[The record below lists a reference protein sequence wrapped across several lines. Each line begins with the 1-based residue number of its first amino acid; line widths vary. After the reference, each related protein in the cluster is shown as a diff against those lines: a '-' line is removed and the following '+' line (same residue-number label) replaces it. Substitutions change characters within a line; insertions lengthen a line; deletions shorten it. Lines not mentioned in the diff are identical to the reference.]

1 MSGRGRLAVCA
12 AAATLM
18 TAFSLLPLAT
28 PSTWILQATFLV
40 LLQTGVGALTR
51 RVPLARPLTVLAQAA
66 VTLLVLTLMFAR
78 EQALLGFLPG
88 PAAYTEFGHL
98 LTAAMQDVTQF
109 AIPAPV
115 TPGIRLLLLGG
126 VLLIGL
132 TVDALAVT
140 YGSAAPAGLP
150 LLALYS
156 IAAGLAG
163 GDGTRWPYFLLA
175 ATGYLL
181 LLLAEG
187 RDRISRWGRV
197 FGGSGGAARSGYA
210 GPLGGPSGPAMA
222 PVRTGRRI
230 GAMALG
236 IALVAPAALPS
247 MGVGLLP
254 MGGSGT
260 GNGRG
265 GGTISAVN
273 PVVALQD
280 NLNQPD
286 DRVVLRYRTN
296 AASNSDMYLRI
307 VALDRFTGDKW
318 EPSQRSLFA
327 VPKALPAPPGLGSEV
342 KSSEVVTSVAA
353 DKNYVQMWLPL
364 PYPATR
370 VQIDGRWRY
379 EPTGRTI
386 IGDRG
391 QNTSGARYQVSSLH
405 LEPTAQQLAAAPP
418 ADERLRAE
426 YTKVPGTLPD
436 VVAKT
441 ALQVTKNASND
452 YERAVALQ
460 RWFTSGAFQ
469 YDTSVRSGTGVQ
481 AITRFLRN
489 KEGFCIHF
497 AFTMAAMARTLG
509 IPARVAVGFT
519 PGSPESGG
527 AYAVGLKDAHAW
539 PELYFEGVGWTRFE
553 PTPTRGTPPDYTQDA
568 ATSDSGPAAPDTPE
582 ASAGAV
588 ASTGP
593 TAPSACLGKDA
604 QLGNC
609 GPLGG
614 ASGSGAGDEGIWP
627 QVADWTLRVIAWAV
641 VPLVVLVLLL
651 PLLWRRKQ
659 RLQRLRGGHDPVA
672 LAAWL
677 ELTGHAP
684 AATDGEDGQQD
695 AARQGLTGRELDDTG
710 AREGARTL
718 AAWLELI
725 DTAWDYG
732 LRPDESE
739 TPRRVAARLIRDGGL
754 EGAPAE
760 AAQRLATAVEQA
772 LFSPRP
778 PKATGT
784 AKDVQL
790 VRQGLR
796 RNVDR
801 VTRIRAVLL
810 PRSTVRVVWR
820 LTERWSEATARFS
833 ARLRGAGDAVMRP
846 LRQRRAS

>member
-18 TAFSLLPLAT
+18 TACSLLPLAT
-28 PSTWILQATFLV
+28 PSSWILQAAFLV
-40 LLQTGVGALTR
+40 ALQTGVGAATR
-51 RVPLARPLTVLAQAA
+51 RVPLARPLTVLAQA
-66 VTLLVLTLMFAR
+66 VVSLLVLTLMFASD
-78 EQALLGFLPG
+78 QALLGVLPG
-88 PAAYTEFGHL
+88 PAAYTQFGNL

-132 TVDALAVT
+132 AVDALAVT

-175 ATGYLL
+175 AVGYLL

-197 FGGSGGAARSGYA
+197 FGGVGSGARAGY
-210 GPLGGPSGPAMA
+210 GGPTGAVA

-230 GAMALG
+230 GAMSLG
-236 IALVAPAALPS
+236 VALVASWALPS
-247 MGVGLLP
+247 TGVGLLP
-254 MGGSGT
+254 TGGSGS

-280 NLNQPD
+280 NLNQSD

-296 AASNSDMYLRI
+296 AVSNADMYLRI

-318 EPSQRSLFA
+318 EPAQRSLTG
-327 VPKALPAPPGLGSEV
+327 VPKVLPGPQGLGSGVKATEV
-342 KSSEVVTSVAA
+342 ATSIAA
-353 DKNYVQMWLPL
+353 DKSYVQMWLPL
-364 PYPATR
+364 PYPATQ
-370 VQIDGRWRY
+370 VQVGGRWRF
-379 EPTGRTI
+379 EQTGRTI

-391 QNTSGARYQVSSLH
+391 QTTSGTQYQVSSLE
-405 LEPTAQQLAAAPP
+405 LEPTAEQLASAPP
-418 ADERLRAE
+418 ADARLRAE
-426 YTKVPGTLPD
+426 YTKVPGSLPE
-436 VVAKT
+436 VVAQT
-441 ALQVTKNASND
+441 ARDVTKDAGND
-452 YERAVALQ
+452 YERALALQ
-460 RWFTSGAFQ
+460 RWFTSGAFS

-481 AITRFLRN
+481 AITRFLSN

-519 PGSPESGG
+519 PGTAESDG

-553 PTPTRGTPPDYTQDA
+553 PTPTRGTLPGYTQET
-568 ATSDSGPAAPDTPE
+568 ATSDTGPSAPDTPE
-582 ASAGAV
+582 ESAGAG

-593 TAPSACLGKDA
+593 TVAPACVGKEA

-609 GPLGG
+609 DPLGQ
-614 ASGSGAGDEGIWP
+614 ASGSGAEDERLWP
-627 QVADWTLRVIAWAV
+627 KILAWAV
-641 VPLVVLVLLL
+641 LVLLWAAVPLLVLVLLL
-651 PLLWRRKQ
+651 PLLWRRRQ
-659 RLQRLRGGHDPVA
+659 RSLRLGGGQDPAA

-677 ELTGHAP
+677 ELTGRARG
-684 AATDGEDGQQD
+684 ASAEDGD
-695 AARQGLTGRELDDTG
+695 GHGAAANLTPGELNAMG
-710 AREGARTL
+710 ARDGARTL

-725 DTAWDYG
+725 DTAWDFG

-739 TPRRVAARLIRDGGL
+739 TPRRVAGRLISDGGL
-754 EGAPAE
+754 EGHAAE
-760 AAQRLATAVEQA
+760 AARRLATAVEQA

-778 PKATGT
+778 PIASGS
-784 AKDVQL
+784 AKDVRL
-790 VRQGLR
+790 VREGLR
-796 RNVDR
+796 ENADT
-801 VTRIRAVLL
+801 VTRIRALLL

-820 LTERWSEATARFS
+820 SAERWSTGSARWS

-846 LRQRRAS
+846 LRQRRTS

>member
-1 MSGRGRLAVCA
+1 MMSGRGRLALCA

-18 TAFSLLPLAT
+18 TACSLLPLAA
-28 PSTWILQATFLV
+28 PDSWILQAVLLV
-40 LLQTGVGALTR
+40 LLQTGVGALAR
-51 RVPLARPLTVLAQAA
+51 RVPLARPLTVLAQA
-66 VTLLVLTLMFAR
+66 VFSLLVLTLLFAR
-78 EQALLGFLPG
+78 EQALFGFLPG
-88 PAAYTEFGHL
+88 PAAYTRFGDL
-98 LTAAMQDVTQF
+98 LTAATQDVTQF

-132 TVDALAVT
+132 AVDALAVT

-150 LLALYS
+150 LLALYT
-156 IAAGLAG
+156 IAAALAR

-175 ATGYLL
+175 AVGYLL

-197 FGGSGGAARSGYA
+197 FGGAGSGARAGHGGAA
-210 GPLGGPSGPAMA
+210 A

-254 MGGSGT
+254 TGGSGS
-260 GNGRG
+260 GSGRG
-265 GGTISAVN
+265 GGTAVN

-286 DRVVLRYRTN
+286 NRVVLRYRTN
-296 AASNSDMYLRI
+296 AASNADMYLRI

-318 EPSQRSLFA
+318 EPAQRAPTGLS
-327 VPKALPAPPGLGSEV
+327 KELPAPQGLAPTVKATEV
-342 KSSEVVTSVAA
+342 ATAVAA
-353 DKNYVQMWLPL
+353 DKSYVQTWLPL

-370 VQIDGRWRY
+370 VQVDGRWRY
-379 EPTGRTI
+379 EPMGRTV

-391 QNTSGARYQVSSLH
+391 QTTSGTRYQVDSLDI
-405 LEPTAQQLAAAPP
+405 EPTARQLASAPP
-418 ADERLRAE
+418 ADAQMRAE
-426 YTKVPGTLPD
+426 YTKVPASLPK
-436 VVAKT
+436 VVERT
-441 ALQVTKNASND
+441 ARDVTKDADND

-460 RWFTSGAFQ
+460 RWFTSGNFS
-469 YDTSVRSGTGVQ
+469 YDTSVHSGTGIQ
-481 AITRFLRN
+481 AITRFLEE
-489 KEGFCIHF
+489 KKGFCIHF

-519 PGSPESGG
+519 PGTSESGG
-527 AYAVGLKDAHAW
+527 TYAVGLNDAHAW

-553 PTPTRGTPPDYTQDA
+553 PTPDRGTEPSYTREEV
-568 ATSDSGPAAPDTPE
+568 TSDSGPSAPDTPE
-582 ASAGAV
+582 RPAAGGAET
-588 ASTGP
+588 AP
-593 TAPSACLGKDA
+593 TATPTCTGRDA

-609 GPLGG
+609 DLAGQ
-614 ASGSGAGDEGIWP
+614 ASGAGTEDKPLIPRIFSW
-627 QVADWTLRVIAWAV
+627 ALLLLAWAV

-651 PLLWRRKQ
+651 PLLLRRRQ
-659 RLQRLRGGHDPVA
+659 RFQRLRGGQDPVA

-677 ELTGHAP
+677 ELTSGGRD
-684 AATDGEDGQQD
+684 AAGDDTDGRSGASPTRADRHALGAQD
-695 AARQGLTGRELDDTG
+695 
-710 AREGARTL
+710 GARTL

-732 LRPDESE
+732 LRPDDSE
-739 TPRRVAARLIRDGGL
+739 TPRRVAGRLIRDGGL
-754 EGAPAE
+754 EGPAAE

-778 PKATGT
+778 PSTTGS
-784 AKDVQL
+784 AVDVRL
-790 VRQGLR
+790 VREGLR
-796 RNVDR
+796 GKADAM
-801 VTRIRAVLL
+801 TRMRAVVL
-810 PRSTVRVVWR
+810 PRSTIRVVWR
-820 LTERWSEATARFS
+820 SAERYSAASARLS

-846 LRQRRAS
+846 LRQRRSS

>member
-1 MSGRGRLAVCA
+1 MSGRGRLALCA

-18 TAFSLLPLAT
+18 TTCSLLPLAT
-28 PSTWILQATFLV
+28 PNSWILQAVFLV

-51 RVPLARPLTVLAQAA
+51 RVPLARPLTVLAQA
-66 VTLLVLTLMFAR
+66 VTSLLVLTLMFAS
-78 EQALLGFLPG
+78 EQALFGFLPG
-88 PAAYTEFGHL
+88 PAAYTQFGNL

-132 TVDALAVT
+132 AVDALAVT

-175 ATGYLL
+175 AVGYLL

-197 FGGSGGAARSGYA
+197 FGGVGSGARAGY
-210 GPLGGPSGPAMA
+210 GGPTGAVA
-222 PVRTGRRI
+222 PVRTGRRV

-236 IALVAPAALPS
+236 ITLVASWALPAT
-247 MGVGLLP
+247 GAGLLP
-254 MGGSGT
+254 TGGSGT

-280 NLNQPD
+280 NLNQSD

-296 AASNSDMYLRI
+296 AVSNADMYLRI

-318 EPSQRSLFA
+318 EPAQRSLTG
-327 VPKALPAPPGLGSEV
+327 VPKVLPGPQGLGPDVKATEV
-342 KSSEVVTSVAA
+342 ATSVAA
-353 DKNYVQMWLPL
+353 DKSYVQMWLPL
-364 PYPATR
+364 PYPATQ
-370 VQIDGRWRY
+370 VKVDGRWRY
-379 EPTGRTI
+379 EPTGRTV

-391 QNTSGARYQVSSLH
+391 QTTSDTQYQVSSLE
-405 LEPTAQQLAAAPP
+405 LEPTAQQLASAPP
-418 ADERLRAE
+418 ADAELRDE
-426 YTKVPGTLPD
+426 YTKVPDSLPK
-436 VVAKT
+436 VVAQT
-441 ALQVTKNASND
+441 ALDVTKDAGND
-452 YERAVALQ
+452 YERALALQ
-460 RWFTSGAFQ
+460 RWFTSGAFS

-519 PGSPESGG
+519 PGTAESDG

-553 PTPTRGTPPDYTQDA
+553 PTPTRGTLPGYTQE
-568 ATSDSGPAAPDTPE
+568 ATTPDTGPAAPDTPE
-582 ASAGAV
+582 QSAGAG

-593 TAPSACLGKDA
+593 TVSPACVGKDA

-609 GPLGG
+609 DPLGQ
-614 ASGSGAGDEGIWP
+614 ASGAGGDDESLWP
-627 QVADWTLRVIAWAV
+627 GVLLDWALLFLLWAL

-651 PLLWRRKQ
+651 PLLWRRRQ
-659 RLQRLRGGHDPVA
+659 RFQRLRGGHDAAA

-677 ELTGHAP
+677 ELTGRAP
-684 AATDGEDGQQD
+684 GVAVDGGDGQD
-695 AARQGLTGRELDDTG
+695 GAPRAPTPGELDAMG
-710 AREGARTL
+710 AQDGARTL

-739 TPRRVAARLIRDGGL
+739 TPRRVAGRLVRDGGL
-754 EGAPAE
+754 EGPSAE
-760 AAQRLATAVEQA
+760 AAQRLATVVEQA

-778 PKATGT
+778 PTTTGS

-790 VRQGLR
+790 VREGLR
-796 RNVDR
+796 RNADTM
-801 VTRIRAVLL
+801 TRIRAVLL

-820 LTERWSEATARFS
+820 SAERWSAASARVS
-833 ARLRGAGDAVMRP
+833 ARLRGVGDAVMRP
-846 LRQRRAS
+846 LRQRRTS

>member
-1 MSGRGRLAVCA
+1 MSGRGRLAACA

-18 TAFSLLPLAT
+18 TACSLLPLAT
-28 PSTWILQATFLV
+28 PNSWILQAAVLV

-51 RVPLARPLTVLAQAA
+51 RVPLARPLTVLAQA
-66 VTLLVLTLMFAR
+66 VFTLLVLTLMFAR

-88 PAAYTEFGHL
+88 PAAYTEFGNL

-132 TVDALAVT
+132 AVDALAVT

-175 ATGYLL
+175 SAGYLL

-197 FGGSGGAARSGYA
+197 FGGAGATRAGYG
-210 GPLGGPSGPAMA
+210 GPLGGPSGPAVA

-254 MGGSGT
+254 TGGSGG

-286 DRVVLRYRTN
+286 DRIVLRYRTN
-296 AASNSDMYLRI
+296 AASNSEMYLRI

-318 EPSQRSLFA
+318 EPAQRALTA
-327 VPKALPAPPGLGSEV
+327 VPKALPGPQGLGSTV
-342 KSSEVVTSVAA
+342 KSTEAVTSVAA
-353 DKNYVQMWLPL
+353 DKSYVQMWLPL

-370 VQIDGRWRY
+370 VQVGGRWRF

-391 QNTSGARYQVSSLH
+391 QTTSGTQYQVNSLQ
-405 LEPTAQQLAAAPP
+405 LEPTPQQLAAAPP
-418 ADERLRAE
+418 ADAKLREE
-426 YTKVPGTLPD
+426 YTQVPGTLPE
-436 VVAKT
+436 VVATT
-441 ALQVTKNASND
+441 ALQVTKDASND

-460 RWFTSGAFQ
+460 RWFTSGAFT

-519 PGSPESGG
+519 PGSLEPDG

-553 PTPTRGTPPDYTQDA
+553 PTPTRGNAPGYTQEA
-568 ATSDSGPAAPDTPE
+568 AASDSGPAAPDTPE
-582 ASAGAV
+582 ETAGAG

-593 TAPSACLGKDA
+593 TVSPSCVGKDA

-609 GPLGG
+609 DPLAQ
-614 ASGSGAGDEGIWP
+614 ASGGETDDKGLWP
-627 QVADWTLRVIAWAV
+627 RVGEWTLRILAWAV
-641 VPLVVLVLLL
+641 VPLIVLVLLL
-651 PLLWRRKQ
+651 PLLWRRRQRVQ
-659 RLQRLRGGHDPVA
+659 RLGGGQDPAA

-677 ELTGHAP
+677 
-684 AATDGEDGQQD
+684 Q
-695 AARQGLTGRELDDTG
+695 LTGRAPNPAGAEGDGRHGEARQTPKGTEPDDMG
-710 AREGARTL
+710 ARDGARTL

-754 EGAPAE
+754 EGPAAE
-760 AAQRLATAVEQA
+760 AARRLATSVEQA

-778 PKATGT
+778 PMATGT
-784 AKDVQL
+784 AKDVRL
-790 VRQGLR
+790 VRDGLR
-796 RNVDR
+796 GNADA
-801 VTRIRAVLL
+801 VTRIRALLL

-820 LTERWSEATARFS
+820 LTERWSAATARS
-833 ARLRGAGDAVMRP
+833 SERLRGVVDGLMRP
-846 LRQRRAS
+846 LRQRGSS

>member
-1 MSGRGRLAVCA
+1 MSGRGRLALCA

-18 TAFSLLPLAT
+18 TACSLLPLAT
-28 PSTWILQATFLV
+28 PNSWILQAVFLV
-40 LLQTGVGALTR
+40 LLQTGVGALAR
-51 RVPLARPLTVLAQAA
+51 RVPLARPLTVLAQA
-66 VTLLVLTLMFAR
+66 VFTLLVLTLMFAS
-78 EQALLGFLPG
+78 EQAVLGFLPG
-88 PAAYTEFGHL
+88 PAAYTRFGNL

-132 TVDALAVT
+132 IVDALAVT

-175 ATGYLL
+175 AVGYLL

-197 FGGSGGAARSGYA
+197 FGGVGSGARAGY
-210 GPLGGPSGPAMA
+210 GGPTGAVA

-230 GAMALG
+230 GALALG
-236 IALVAPAALPS
+236 IALVAPAVLPS

-254 MGGSGT
+254 TGGSGT

-280 NLNQPD
+280 NLNQSD

-296 AASNSDMYLRI
+296 AVSNADMYLRI

-318 EPSQRSLFA
+318 EPAQRSLTG
-327 VPKALPAPPGLGSEV
+327 VPKVLPSPQGLGPDVKATEV
-342 KSSEVVTSVAA
+342 ATSVAA
-353 DKNYVQMWLPL
+353 DKSYVQMWLPL
-364 PYPATR
+364 PYPATQ
-370 VQIDGRWRY
+370 VQVDGRWRY

-391 QNTSGARYQVSSLH
+391 QTTSDTRYQVSSLA
-405 LEPTAQQLAAAPP
+405 LEPTAQQLASAPP
-418 ADERLRAE
+418 ADARLRAE
-426 YTKVPGTLPD
+426 YTKVPDSLPD
-436 VVAKT
+436 VVART
-441 ALQVTKNASND
+441 AMEVTKDATND

-460 RWFTSGAFQ
+460 RWFTSGAFS

-519 PGSPESGG
+519 PGTAESDG

-553 PTPTRGTPPDYTQDA
+553 PTPTRGTVPGYTQDTA
-568 ATSDSGPAAPDTPE
+568 ASDTGPSVPDTPE
-582 ASAGAV
+582 QSAG
-588 ASTGP
+588 TG
-593 TAPSACLGKDA
+593 AGSSPSASPSCLGKDA

-609 GPLGG
+609 DPLGQ
-614 ASGSGAGDEGIWP
+614 ASGIGTEDERLWP
-627 QVADWTLRVIAWAV
+627 RILEWTVRVLAWALL
-641 VPLVVLVLLL
+641 PLVVLLLLL
-651 PLLWRRKQ
+651 PLLWRRRQRFQ
-659 RLQRLRGGHDPVA
+659 RLHGGQDPAA

-677 ELTGHAP
+677 ELTGRARGT
-684 AATDGEDGQQD
+684 AGADGD
-695 AARQGLTGRELDDTG
+695 AQGGTPRGPTPDELDAMG
-710 AREGARTL
+710 ARDGARTL

-732 LRPDESE
+732 LRADESD
-739 TPRRVAARLIRDGGL
+739 TARRVAARLIRDGGL
-754 EGAPAE
+754 EGPAAE
-760 AAQRLATAVEQA
+760 AARRLATAVEQA

-778 PKATGT
+778 PVTTGS
-784 AKDVQL
+784 AKDVRL
-790 VRQGLR
+790 VREGLSA
-796 RNVDR
+796 NADVM
-801 VTRIRAVLL
+801 TRIRAVLL
-810 PRSTVRVVWR
+810 PRSTVRIVWR
-820 LTERWSEATARFS
+820 STERWSAGSARLS
-833 ARLRGAGDAVMRP
+833 ARLRGAGDGVLRQ
-846 LRQRRAS
+846 LRQRRSP

>member
-18 TAFSLLPLAT
+18 TTCSLLPLAT
-28 PSTWILQATFLV
+28 PNSWILQAVFLV

-51 RVPLARPLTVLAQAA
+51 RAPLARPLTVLAQA
-66 VTLLVLTLMFAR
+66 VFSLLVLTLMFAN
-78 EQALLGFLPG
+78 EQAVLGFLPG
-88 PAAYTEFGHL
+88 PAAYTQFGNL

-132 TVDALAVT
+132 AVDALAVT

-175 ATGYLL
+175 AVGYLL

-197 FGGSGGAARSGYA
+197 FGGVGSGARAGY
-210 GPLGGPSGPAMA
+210 GGPTGAVA

-254 MGGSGT
+254 TGGSGT

-280 NLNQPD
+280 NLNQSD

-296 AASNSDMYLRI
+296 AVSNADMYLRI

-318 EPSQRSLFA
+318 EPAQRSLTG
-327 VPKALPAPPGLGSEV
+327 VPKVLPSPQGLGPGVKAAEV
-342 KSSEVVTSVAA
+342 ATSVAA
-353 DKNYVQMWLPL
+353 DKSYVQMWLPL
-364 PYPATR
+364 PYPATQ
-370 VQIDGRWRY
+370 VQVDGRWRY
-379 EPTGRTI
+379 ETTGRTI

-391 QNTSGARYQVSSLH
+391 QTTSGAQYQVSSLA
-405 LEPTAQQLAAAPP
+405 LEPTAQQLASAPP
-418 ADERLRAE
+418 ADDRLRAE
-426 YTKVPGTLPD
+426 YTKVPDSLPQ
-436 VVAKT
+436 VVAQT
-441 ALQVTKNASND
+441 ALDVTKDAGND
-452 YERAVALQ
+452 YERALALQ
-460 RWFTSGAFQ
+460 RWFTSGAFS

-519 PGSPESGG
+519 PGTAEADG

-553 PTPTRGTPPDYTQDA
+553 PTPTRGTLPGYTQETTA
-568 ATSDSGPAAPDTPE
+568 SDSGPSAPDTPE
-582 ASAGAV
+582 ESAGAG

-593 TAPSACLGKDA
+593 TVAPTCVGKDA

-609 GPLGG
+609 DPLGQ
-614 ASGSGAGDEGIWP
+614 ASGIGGDDEGLWP
-627 QVADWTLRVIAWAV
+627 RILEWTLRVLAWAV

-651 PLLWRRKQ
+651 PLLWRRRQRFQ
-659 RLQRLRGGHDPVA
+659 RLGGGQDPAA

-677 ELTGHAP
+677 ELTGRARGTAP
-684 AATDGEDGQQD
+684 DGGDGRGG
-695 AARQGLTGRELDDTG
+695 APKGLTPGELDAMG
-710 AREGARTL
+710 ARDGARTL
-718 AAWLELI
+718 AAWLELT

-739 TPRRVAARLIRDGGL
+739 TPRRVAGRLVRDGGL
-754 EGAPAE
+754 EGPAAE
-760 AAQRLATAVEQA
+760 AAQRLAGAVEQA

-778 PKATGT
+778 PATTGS

-790 VRQGLR
+790 VREGLH
-796 RNVDR
+796 RNADAK
-801 VTRIRAVLL
+801 TRIRAVLL
-810 PRSTVRVVWR
+810 PRSAVRVVWR
-820 LTERWSEATARFS
+820 SAERWSAFS
-833 ARLRGAGDAVMRP
+833 ARVSARLQGAGDAVMRP
-846 LRQRRAS
+846 LRQRRRTS

>member
-1 MSGRGRLAVCA
+1 MMSGHGRLAVCA
-12 AAATLM
+12 AAASLM
-18 TAFSLLPLAT
+18 AACSLLPLAT
-28 PSTWILQATFLV
+28 PSSWILQAVFLV

-51 RVPLARPLTVLAQAA
+51 RVPLARPLTVLAQA
-66 VTLLVLTLMFAR
+66 VFSLLVLTVMFAR

-88 PAAYTEFGHL
+88 PAAYTRFGDL

-126 VLLIGL
+126 VLLIAL
-132 TVDALAVT
+132 AVDALAVT

-163 GDGTRWPYFLLA
+163 SDGTRWPYFLLA
-175 ATGYLL
+175 AVGYLL

-197 FGGSGGAARSGYA
+197 FRGAGSAAQARSG
-210 GPLGGPSGPAMA
+210 GPTGAVA

-230 GAMALG
+230 GTMALG
-236 IALVAPAALPS
+236 IALVAPAVLPS

-254 MGGSGT
+254 TGGSGS
-260 GNGRG
+260 GNGR

-286 DRVVLRYRTN
+286 NRVVLRYRTN
-296 AASNSDMYLRI
+296 AASNADMYLRI

-318 EPSQRSLFA
+318 EPAQRSLTS
-327 VPKALPAPPGLGSEV
+327 VPKVLPGPQGLGPDVKATEV
-342 KSSEVVTSVAA
+342 TTSVAA
-353 DKNYVQMWLPL
+353 DRSYAQTWLPL

-370 VQIDGRWRY
+370 VQADGRWRY
-379 EPTGRTI
+379 EPTGRTV

-391 QNTSGARYQVSSLH
+391 QTTSGTRYQVSSLD
-405 LEPTAQQLAAAPP
+405 LEPTAQQLASAPQ
-418 ADERLRAE
+418 ADAQLREE
-426 YTKVPGTLPD
+426 YTKVPASLPK
-436 VVAKT
+436 VVART
-441 ALQVTKNASND
+441 ALDVTKDAAND

-460 RWFTSGAFQ
+460 RWFTSGAFS

-481 AITRFLRN
+481 AITRFLAD

-519 PGSPESGG
+519 PGSPESDG

-553 PTPTRGTPPDYTQDA
+553 PTPTRGTAPGYTQETTTTDN
-568 ATSDSGPAAPDTPE
+568 GPSAPDTPE
-582 ASAGAV
+582 DSAGAG
-588 ASTGP
+588 APTGP
-593 TAPSACLGKDA
+593 TASPTCTGRDV

-609 GPLGG
+609 GLLGQ
-614 ASGSGAGDEGIWP
+614 ASGSGPQDERLGSQILE
-627 QVADWTLRVIAWAV
+627 WTLRVLAWAV
-641 VPLVVLVLLL
+641 PPLVLVVLLL
-651 PLLWRRKQ
+651 PLLWRRRQ
-659 RLQRLRGGHDPVA
+659 RFRRLHGGRDPAA

-677 ELTGHAP
+677 ALTAQARDGSVDGGNGRSGASPAP
-684 AATDGEDGQQD
+684 ADLD
-695 AARQGLTGRELDDTG
+695 AVG

-739 TPRRVAARLIRDGGL
+739 TPRRVAGRLVRDGGL
-754 EGAPAE
+754 QGPAVE
-760 AAQRLATAVEQA
+760 AVQRLATSVEQA

-778 PKATGT
+778 PTTTGS
-784 AKDVQL
+784 AKDVQV
-790 VRQGLR
+790 VRQALR
-796 RNVDR
+796 ANVDPL
-801 VTRIRAVLL
+801 TRIRAVLL
-810 PRSTVRVVWR
+810 PRSSVRVLWR
-820 LTERWSEATARFS
+820 SAERWAGASARFS

-846 LRQRRAS
+846 LRQRRSP

>member
-1 MSGRGRLAVCA
+1 MMSGRGRLAVCA

-18 TAFSLLPLAT
+18 TACSLLPLAT
-28 PSTWILQATFLV
+28 PNSWILQAAFLV
-40 LLQTGVGALTR
+40 ALQTGVGALAR
-51 RVPLARPLTVLAQAA
+51 RVPLARPLTVLAQAV
-66 VTLLVLTLMFAR
+66 VTLLVLTLMFAG

-88 PAAYTEFGHL
+88 PAAFTQFGNL

-175 ATGYLL
+175 AVGYLL

-197 FGGSGGAARSGYA
+197 FGGVGSGARAGY
-210 GPLGGPSGPAMA
+210 GGPTGAVA

-254 MGGSGT
+254 TGGSGT

-296 AASNSDMYLRI
+296 AVSNADMYLRI

-318 EPSQRSLFA
+318 EPAQRSLTG
-327 VPKALPAPPGLGSEV
+327 VPKVLPSPQGLGPDVKATEV
-342 KSSEVVTSVAA
+342 ATSVAA
-353 DKNYVQMWLPL
+353 DKSYVQMWLPL
-364 PYPATR
+364 PYPATQ
-370 VQIDGRWRY
+370 VQVDGRWRF

-391 QNTSGARYQVSSLH
+391 QTTSDTRYQVSSLA
-405 LEPTAQQLAAAPP
+405 LEPTAEQLASAPP
-418 ADERLRAE
+418 ADARLRAE
-426 YTKVPGTLPD
+426 YTKVPDSLPP
-436 VVAKT
+436 VVAQT
-441 ALQVTKNASND
+441 ALEVTKDATND
-452 YERAVALQ
+452 YERALALQ
-460 RWFTSGAFQ
+460 RWFTSGAFS

-519 PGSPESGG
+519 PGTSESDG

-539 PELYFEGVGWTRFE
+539 PEVYFEGVGWTRFE
-553 PTPTRGTPPDYTQDA
+553 PTPTRGTLPGYTQEA
-568 ATSDSGPAAPDTPE
+568 ATSDSGPTAPDTPE
-582 ASAGAV
+582 QSAGAG

-593 TAPSACLGKDA
+593 TVSPSCLGKDA

-609 GPLGG
+609 DPLGQ
-614 ASGSGAGDEGIWP
+614 ASGVGTQDERLWP
-627 QVADWTLRVIAWAV
+627 RIVTWTLRVLAWAV

-651 PLLWRRKQ
+651 PLLLRRRQ
-659 RLQRLRGGHDPVA
+659 RFQRLRGGGQDPAA

-677 ELTGHAP
+677 ELTGRARGT
-684 AATDGEDGQQD
+684 AGADGQGQGG
-695 AARQGLTGRELDDTG
+695 ASQGLTAGELDAMG
-710 AREGARTL
+710 ARDGARTL

-739 TPRRVAARLIRDGGL
+739 TPRRVAARLVRDGGL
-754 EGAPAE
+754 EGPSAE
-760 AAQRLATAVEQA
+760 AAQRLATSVEQA

-778 PKATGT
+778 PAATGS

-790 VRQGLR
+790 VREGLR
-796 RNVDR
+796 RNADGM
-801 VTRIRAVLL
+801 TRIRAVLL

-820 LTERWSEATARFS
+820 SAERWSAASARFS

-846 LRQRRAS
+846 LRQRRSS